1 MRLDRESA
9 GGVFPWGEAPLWA
22 LLVGWCL
29 VTRLITTVTYLEDPD
44 SIRFALSVADRY
56 DLTALQP
63 HFPGYPV
70 FWAVAKP
77 IYLLTGSF
85 SVAFAVLGGL
95 ATVLLVAAGLLLL
108 PGIRIR
114 SPEGLAWTV
123 LVVWNPM
130 GWLLGNRYMPDLL
143 GAAVVLASLGFSIRA
158 IREGRT
164 TDALIAGGLF
174 GLLGGLRLSYVPF
187 VLIPLV
193 GLMWKRPSVR
203 GALLGAAVMGVLAWF
218 VPLILHT
225 GWGPLVSSAGRQTV
239 GHFMEFG
246 GTVLSESTSAS
257 GRISQATAAIWADGL
272 GAWLPGRHPFT
283 AVVAVAISAIG
294 FRAVFVALTVQD
306 FESRYLSWW
315 APVLRWL
322 VPSVVLYSTWI
333 VLYQNV
339 LHKSRHVLPLL
350 TVVLLVLSIGAV
362 EMARKKMGRGIVAAG
377 ALSYAFVAV
386 VLAVQHKEPTAIAQV
401 VEQVRVISEAEPEL
415 RVVAVPLV
423 TFMLEVQGV
432 DATFIQAD
440 DQAAMALL
448 NSAPEAGFP
457 IVSIGMPLENR
468 IPETESTFYHNPF
481 VNRMW
486 PEIPFYVYPEGP

>member
-1 MRLDRESA
+1 MRLDRGST
-9 GGVFPWGEAPLWA
+9 GGVSPWGEAPLWA
-22 LLVGWCL
+22 SLVGWCL

-44 SIRFALSVADRY
+44 SLRFALAVADRY

-108 PGIRIR
+108 PENRIR
-114 SPEGLAWTV
+114 SPEGLFWTV

-130 GWLLGNRYMPDLL
+130 VWLLGNRYMPDLL
-143 GAAVVLASLGFSIRA
+143 GAAVVLASVGFAIRA

-164 TDALIAGGLF
+164 TDAYIAGALF

-187 VLIPLV
+187 ALIPLA
-193 GLMWKRPSVR
+193 GLIWKRPSAR
-203 GALLGAAVMGVLAWF
+203 GALCSAAVLGTLVWL
-218 VPLILHT
+218 VPLMLYT
-225 GWGPLVSSAGRQTV
+225 GWEPMMTAAGRQTA

-246 GTVLSESTSAS
+246 GTVLSESTSAV
-257 GRISQATAAIWADGL
+257 GRIGQATAAIWADGL
-272 GAWLPGRHPFT
+272 GAWLPGRHPLT

-294 FRAVFVALTVQD
+294 CRALFVTAQD
-306 FESRYLSWW
+306 FQARDWGWQAS
-315 APVLRWL
+315 VLRWL
-322 VPSVVLYSTWI
+322 IPSVVLYATWM

-339 LHKSRHVLPLL
+339 LYKSRHVLPLL
-350 TVVLLVLSIGAV
+350 IVVLLALSIAAKGI
-362 EMARKKMGRGIVAAG
+362 ARKKVGRGIIAAG
-377 ALSYAFVAV
+377 ALAYGLVAV
-386 VLAVQHKEPTAIAQV
+386 VLAAQHKQPTAIAQV
-401 VEQVRVISEAEPEL
+401 VEQVRAISETQPDL
-415 RVVAVPLV
+415 RVVAMPLV

-432 DATFIQAD
+432 DVTFVEAD
-440 DQAAMALL
+440 DRVSMALL
-448 NSAPEAGFP
+448 NSDREAGFP

-468 IPETESTFYHNPF
+468 APETTSTFYHNPF

-486 PEIPFYVYPEGP
+486 PEIPLYVYAARPRR